1 MENGSFSGLRL
12 PLKRPP
18 GSMLLRRPCWYLW
31 PVLPLKAMSMAH
43 VAAGSHVDMY
53 GLVLLLRAMLVS
65 VVLLQGIV

>member
-1 MENGSFSGLRL
+1 
-12 PLKRPP
+12 
-18 GSMLLRRPCWYLW
+18 MLLWRPCWYLW